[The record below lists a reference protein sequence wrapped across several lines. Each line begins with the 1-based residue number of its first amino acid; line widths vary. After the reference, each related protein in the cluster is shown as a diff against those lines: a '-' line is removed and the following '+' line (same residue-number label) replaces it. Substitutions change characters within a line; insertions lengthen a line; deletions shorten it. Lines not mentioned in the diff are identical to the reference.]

1 MFCIPKN
8 TVAKLQN
15 PWERTKFLS
24 LFFGLMHV
32 CARARVLSDSNNFI
46 SVLNTLPVRANL
58 GGELLFLSET
68 TVLDKPDE
76 QSVAR
81 PKLCHAEK
89 TSVEN

>member
-1 MFCIPKN
+1 M
-8 TVAKLQN
+8 
-15 PWERTKFLS
+15 
-24 LFFGLMHV
+24 
-32 CARARVLSDSNNFI
+32 
-46 SVLNTLPVRANL
+46 SVLNTLPERANL

-81 PKLCHAEK
+81 PKLCHGEK